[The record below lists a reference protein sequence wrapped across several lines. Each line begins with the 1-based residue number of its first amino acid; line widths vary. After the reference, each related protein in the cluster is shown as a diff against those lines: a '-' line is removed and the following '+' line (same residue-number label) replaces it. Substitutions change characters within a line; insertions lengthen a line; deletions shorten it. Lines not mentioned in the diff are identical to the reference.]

1 LHQHALHQRR
11 VHRRFHFF
19 EGLSMRVVSNV
30 INDALVVDDE
40 IQINGVATNNIAV
53 VAGGILHL
61 CGICVKDIHVGA
73 GGTAKLMGMVNGN
86 VVNDGGILEVLGTVH
101 GSVSTLRGQTTVS
114 SHAVV
119 VKGVVQ
125 APGDNSQAVGLIGG
139 AALGAAI
146 AGPVG
151 AIVGGVIGALLGKE
165 SKGLG

>member
-1 LHQHALHQRR
+1 
-11 VHRRFHFF
+11 
-19 EGLSMRVVSNV
+19 MRVVSGV
-30 INDALVVDDE
+30 INDALLVSDE
-40 IQINGVATNNIAV
+40 IRVEGIATGNVSV

-61 CGICVKDIHVGA
+61 YGMCLKDLHVNA
-73 GGTAKLMGMVNGN
+73 GGTAKLMGMVRGN
-86 VVNDGGILEVLGTVH
+86 VINDGGTLEVTGTVH

-114 SHAVV
+114 PQAVV

-146 AGPVG
+146 GGPVG